1 MNLDNF
7 NNLIELFFY
16 QAKKQNPKS
25 ILLQWLNPNNKQIF
39 TWGDT
44 KKNIF
49 KLSKAI
55 RENIWNFYEKQ
66 VLMIY
71 NTIL

>member
-7 NNLIELFFY
+7 NHLIELFFY

-55 RENIWNFYEKQ
+55 RENIYEGDRIISTFSHK
-66 VLMIY
+66 M
-71 NTIL
+71 